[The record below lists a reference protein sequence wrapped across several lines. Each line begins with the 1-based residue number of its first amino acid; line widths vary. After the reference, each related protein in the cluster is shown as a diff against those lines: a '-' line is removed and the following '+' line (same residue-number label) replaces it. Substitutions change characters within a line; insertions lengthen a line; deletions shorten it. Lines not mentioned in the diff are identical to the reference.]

1 MNAPSPER
9 ASERPEVR
17 LELTSN
23 PLYLSGAREL
33 VSAVARRLGF
43 SEESCGQISLAVDEA
58 LCNVIRHGYARQT
71 GRPIWVSLYPI
82 QERSEQSQTVG
93 PPTALKIVIED
104 EARQVDP
111 STIRSRDLDEIRPGG
126 LGVHI
131 IQAVMD
137 EVVYEQRENTAGMR
151 LTMTKSR
158 TDQHAANGC
167 SLNANEGSTCCGGRT
182 ETGGSTGCETSHQ
195 NTGAQKP
202 RHAKDMSGKTVSPIP
217 PAAAAARG
225 KDVPHG

>member
-1 MNAPSPER
+1 MVTLAKPTMDL
-9 ASERPEVR
+9 ERPEIR

-58 LCNVIRHGYARQT
+58 LCNVIRHGYGRES
-71 GRPIWVSLYPI
+71 GRPIWVSLFPVHEGGDPA
-82 QERSEQSQTVG
+82 Q
-93 PPTALKIVIED
+93 PPAALKIVIED

-137 EVVYEQRENTAGMR
+137 EVRYELRDGQPGMR
-151 LTMTKSR
+151 LTMTKAR
-158 TDQHAANGC
+158 AEHPGGC
-167 SLNANEGSTCCGGRT
+167 VPHEHDDGSCCGGRACGMESGT
-182 ETGGSTGCETSHQ
+182 E
-195 NTGAQKP
+195 AQAA
-202 RHAKDMSGKTVSPIP
+202 RGAKDTVGKTPSSRPV
-217 PAAAAARG
+217 AAASRG